1 MWLVATVMDNT
12 GLESS
17 LSSNKFEDDSQS
29 PWRCGQSLLSFH
41 FPLILNSSLKTTLF
55 LSFLPLPITGSDTL
69 FPHLIA
75 SSLTSNLKHISSWRG
90 NLQLRIQV
98 PFCLLKRRLK
108 IARGYFKEIKVGK
121 FDVFYTPKLYVFNNL
136 LRGKKKQEGG
146 KKVEERKGRKGG
158 RKGGKG
164 SKEEGRGKRNERGRK
179 QRKERRKYWIK
190 REEQKT
196 GRKSDQCSI

>member
-1 MWLVATVMDNT
+1 MWLVATVMDDT

-121 FDVFYTPKLYVFNNL
+121 FDVFYTPNFMCSIICWEEKRN
-136 LRGKKKQEGG
+136 KK
-146 KKVEERKGRKGG
+146 
-158 RKGGKG
+158 
-164 SKEEGRGKRNERGRK
+164 EGRR
-179 QRKERRKYWIK
+179 
-190 REEQKT
+190 
-196 GRKSDQCSI
+196 